1 MKFRTPVKNARGLG
15 SAHEGTAHWW
25 AQRLSAL
32 ALIPL
37 TIWLVASL
45 IALLQADYTTARDW
59 VAEPFN
65 TLVLALVLGT
75 LFYHS
80 WLGVQVVVEDYVHGK
95 IAKLVTLVISQ
106 FLHFLFAA
114 LGIFAVLRIAFGA

>member
-1 MKFRTPVKNARGLG
+1 MKLRTPVKIARGLG
-15 SAHEGTAHWW
+15 SAREGAAHWW

-37 TIWLVASL
+37 SVWLVASL
-45 IALLQADYTTARDW
+45 IALLHVDYDTARAW
-59 VAEPFN
+59 VGEPLNALF
-65 TLVLALVLGT
+65 LVITLGT

-80 WLGVQVVVEDYVHGK
+80 WFGVRVVVEDYVHGK
-95 IAKLVTLVISQ
+95 ASKLVTLVIIQ

-114 LGIFAVLRIAFGA
+114 LGVFAVLRIAFGA

>member
-1 MKFRTPVKNARGLG
+1 MKLRTPVKHARGLG
-15 SAHEGTAHWW
+15 SARDGTAHWW

-37 TIWLVASL
+37 GIWLMASL
-45 IALLQADYTTARDW
+45 IALLQVDYATARDW
-59 VAEPFN
+59 VGDPLNALL
-65 TLVLALVLGT
+65 LVVTLGT

-95 IAKLVTLVISQ
+95 SSKLVTLVISQ
-106 FLHFLFAA
+106 FLHILFAA